1 MSFVSVRVTSLR
13 RPVLLAV
20 MSLLTLQGGISLAT
34 RLASGNPDLAHPLLH
49 LVSGG
54 VGLALSRSDKGLLR
68 YATGFGAAY
77 LLLGIFGA
85 ASVIDVPWLPLS
97 QVDHAFHLALGSG
110 ILVLA
115 LSGLPGTERTHRAEP
130 DLGAGHPGR
139 SRRTKIPWWLAGG
152 WGAIALALGLLAA
165 PAELEGPTLLP
176 ISPGH
181 ALAALDALALLPLV
195 AGLVSLQIG
204 LWRRRGRLAQAV
216 RRAPGA
222 ARLGVFLGG
231 LGLGLLLA
239 SAFSTFF
246 WWWAI
251 GAVLFQ
257 ASIVAASVVAE
268 RCSQPA

>member
-1 MSFVSVRVTSLR
+1 MSLVSVRVTSLR

-20 MSLLTLQGGISLAT
+20 MSLLTLQGGISLAA
-34 RLASGNPDLAHPLLH
+34 RLVSGDPDLAHPLLH
-49 LVSGG
+49 LVSGC
-54 VGLALSRSDKGLLR
+54 VGLALGPSDKGLRR

-85 ASVIDVPWLPLS
+85 VGAVDVPWLPLDR
-97 QVDHAFHLALGSG
+97 VDHAFHLALGSA

-115 LSGLPGTERTHRAEP
+115 WSGLPGTGRTHRAGR
-130 DLGAGHPGR
+130 DLSEGHR
-139 SRRTKIPWWLAGG
+139 DRARRRKIAWWLVGG
-152 WGAIALALGLLAA
+152 WGTIALALALLAA

-181 ALAALDALALLPLV
+181 ALAALDALALLPLL
-195 AGLVSLQIG
+195 AGLISLQIG
-204 LWRRRGRLAQAV
+204 LWRRRGRLAETV
-216 RRAPGA
+216 RRSPGGA
-222 ARLGVFLGG
+222 ALGVFLGG

-251 GAVLFQ
+251 GAALFQ